1 MSIITPCFNEA
12 GHLLAGAQEIF
23 RSLAE
28 AGYDDYEMIFVDD
41 GSEDDTR
48 DVIEEIA
55 RGNNRARYIFHEM
68 NRGRGAAVKTGMA
81 AAAGEIAGFLD
92 VDLEVHSRFIRPLVI
107 AVEGGAD
114 MAVGVRSFKSP
125 FGMDA
130 LFRRLLSEGYKLA
143 SKIMLNMDAKDS
155 EAGFKFFNLARMSDV
170 IQSAESDGWFWDTE
184 VMLRASRGG
193 FAIAELPVTY
203 IKRNNKKSTVKPL
216 RDTAEYVRSLFALRK
231 KIIRGEI

>member
-1 MSIITPCFNEA
+1 MSIIAPCFNEA
-12 GHLLAGAQEIF
+12 GHLFAGAQEIL

-41 GSEDDTR
+41 GSEDGTR
-48 DVIEEIA
+48 DVIEEIT
-55 RGNNRARYIFHEM
+55 RGNNRARYIFHDK

-92 VDLEVHSRFIRPLVI
+92 VDLEVHSRFIRPLVE
-107 AVEGGAD
+107 AVAGGAD

-130 LFRRLLSEGYKLA
+130 LFRRLLSEGYKRV
-143 SKIMLNMDAKDS
+143 SRIMLNMDAKDS
-155 EAGFKFFNLARMSDV
+155 EAGFKFFNLARMSSV
-170 IQSAESDGWFWDTE
+170 IQSAMSDGWFWDTE
-184 VMLRASRGG
+184 VMMRASRGG

-216 RDTAEYVRSLFALRK
+216 RDAAEYVKSLFIFRK

>member
-1 MSIITPCFNEA
+1 LSIIAPCYNENN
-12 GHLLAGAQEIF
+12 HLFAGAQEIL

-41 GSEDDTR
+41 GSEDGTR
-48 DVIEEIA
+48 DVIEEIT
-55 RGNNRARYIFHEM
+55 RGNNRARYIFHDR

-81 AAAGEIAGFLD
+81 AAGGEIAGFLD
-92 VDLEVHSRFIRPLVI
+92 VDLEVHSRFIRPLVE
-107 AVEGGAD
+107 AVAGGAD

-125 FGMDA
+125 FGLDA

-193 FAIAELPVTY
+193 FKIAELPIEY
-203 IKRNNKKSTVKPL
+203 IRRNDKKSSVKPL
-216 RDTAEYVRSLFALRK
+216 RDTAEYIKSLFIYRK
-231 KIIRGEI
+231 RISRGEI